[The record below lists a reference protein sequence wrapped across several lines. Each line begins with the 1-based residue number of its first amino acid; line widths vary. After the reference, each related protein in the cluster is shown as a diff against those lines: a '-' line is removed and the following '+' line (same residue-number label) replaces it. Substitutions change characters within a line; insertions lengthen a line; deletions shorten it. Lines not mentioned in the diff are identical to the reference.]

1 MLVIIALVG
10 CDDAIEHSFIIDFYP
25 DATDPGSKTVSLNR
39 IDSDPDELVVAVDAN
54 DITSGAIHSVAF
66 DMTFD
71 PALFKYKTYEI
82 GEFLERS
89 GTVSYMVSTDSQNAG
104 RLIVG
109 VSLLGSQNAVSG
121 SGVFVYL
128 HFEPLTFG
136 SCSLLFENASVRDG
150 SGFGGQPLTGISWYG
165 GFAQVSK

>member
-1 MLVIIALVG
+1 MIALIG
-10 CDDAIEHSFIIDFYP
+10 CDDATERDFVIAFYP
-25 DATDPGSKTVSLNR
+25 DATDPGTNTVSLSR
-39 IDSDPDELVVAVDAN
+39 IDSDPDELVIAIDAN
-54 DITSGAIHSVAF
+54 DITSGPIHSVAF

-71 PALFKYKTYEI
+71 PALFKYRTYEI
-82 GEFLERS
+82 GEFMERA
-89 GTVSYMVSTDSQNAG
+89 GAVSYMISTDSQNPG

-109 VSLLGSQNAVSG
+109 VSLLGAQNAVSG
-121 SGVFVYL
+121 SGVFLYL

-150 SGFGGQPLTGISWYG
+150 SGFGGKPLTGISWYG